1 MTHQQRAAKRKI
13 IVQLRSQLEWSWKQI
28 AQYVGYHEKSCQK
41 IFRQECAKADGS
53 YVLEQQ
59 RKRFYRRLDE
69 EVYARIWELLEGP
82 SLVRGDPRVGILRQL
97 IEVVKFEAATL
108 GLGRQPST
116 RARKAPSPISESLA
130 ARDRRLKDEIKQI
143 DIRFNEIFGRPA

>member
-1 MTHQQRAAKRKI
+1 MTRQEREAKRKI
-13 IVQLRSQLEWSWKQI
+13 IVHLRGQLEWPWKQI

-41 IFRQECAKADGS
+41 IFREECAKAEGS

-59 RKRFYRRLDE
+59 RKRFYKRLEE
-69 EVYARIWELLEGP
+69 EVYPRIWNLLE
-82 SLVRGDPRVGILRQL
+82 SSHLVRGDPQVEVLKRL
-97 IEVVKFEAATL
+97 IEVVKFEAGTL

-130 ARDRRLKDEIKQI
+130 ARDRRFKDQIKQI
-143 DIRFNEIFGRPA
+143 DVRFNEIFGRPA